1 MRHLFHAS
9 RWQPSLEVFLADCAR
24 AGLQPEVL
32 GYRQRWGGF
41 GHRLRRVTAALHGI
55 SGPVLFTD
63 AFDVRILG
71 SAAEIRSGWES
82 LGAPP
87 LLCAAET
94 VCWPQE
100 GCAEA
105 YPACETPYRF
115 LNAGGWIGDAA
126 YVRELLRDAG
136 APLVPEETNDQEW
149 LTELFLSRPGA
160 ISLDTGAVVFQCL
173 LGAAHHLGR
182 EAGTWRNRLTG
193 SAPPIFHGNAG
204 GDMEFLNG

>member
-1 MRHLFHAS
+1 MRHLIHAS

-32 GYRQRWGGF
+32 GYGQRWGGF
-41 GHRLRRVTAALHGI
+41 GQRLRRVTAALHGMA
-55 SGPVLFTD
+55 GPVLFTD

-71 SAAEIRSGWES
+71 GAEEIWRGWRE

-126 YVRELLRDAG
+126 YVRELLGDAG
-136 APLVPEETNDQEW
+136 AHQAPEETNDQEW
-149 LTELFLSRPGA
+149 LTELFLARPGSIA
-160 ISLDTGAVVFQCL
+160 LDTGAVVFQCL
-173 LGAAHHLGR
+173 LGATHHLVP
-182 EAGTWRNRLTG
+182 EAGRWRNRLTG
-193 SAPPIFHGNAG
+193 SAPPIFHGNG
-204 GDMEFLNG
+204 CVSMEFLNG